1 MSRVNKDVRN
11 LNVQFDQKQ
20 FNQKFE
26 NNNEQLNKEIKQDF
40 SPDMTIVDDLDEP
53 NIILPHKRSIEDII
67 IIIRETFFKVMELLS
82 NKENPIP
89 FIMSSPDRFFCMAVV
104 MIILGCMLLLLS
116 NLLKSSGNKNISNNI
131 E

>member
-53 NIILPHKRSIEDII
+53 NIMLPHQRSIEDII